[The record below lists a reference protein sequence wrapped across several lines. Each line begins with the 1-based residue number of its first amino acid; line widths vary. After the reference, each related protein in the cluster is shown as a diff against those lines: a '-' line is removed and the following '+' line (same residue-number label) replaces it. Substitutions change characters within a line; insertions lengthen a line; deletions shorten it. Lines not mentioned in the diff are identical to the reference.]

1 MSDGRL
7 VDIGGMDAEQLSAL
21 RDERVRET
29 VARCFGLSAFYRGK
43 LLAAGAEPG
52 DVTSVADLERL
63 PVLLGKDDER
73 ELQERSRHELGHPFG
88 EHLCAPVEDVV
99 AVASTSGT
107 TGTPTFYAFTKRD
120 VHTTDELWGR
130 AFRFAGIRPGDTVL
144 HGFGLSMFLAGVPVV
159 RALERMGARPVPV
172 GAEAG
177 SERILRIAELVR
189 PRALACTPSYAQYL
203 ADQAPKLLGRP
214 AEELGIEIILCAGE
228 PGAGLPEVRAGLRQ
242 AFGARVYDLLGGAH
256 GVMCCSCDAEPY
268 AGMHV
273 LGEDCAITTQLVDQE
288 TRSPIPLVEGA
299 IGERVK
305 TSLRWEAQPQL
316 RASVG
321 DVYQVHTDPCSC
333 GEPGLR
339 VRVLGRTDDLLIVK
353 GVKIYPAA
361 VKNVVQELRPL
372 TTGIFRIVLDAPPP
386 RVEPPLRISVERGEG
401 VDDAGAATLAARLE
415 KMLHQRMTV
424 RPEITV
430 VSAGT
435 FERTALKEKLIERAY
450 ETGS

>member
-107 TGTPTFYAFTKRD
+107 TGTPTFYAFTERD
-120 VHTTDELWGR
+120 VRTTDELWGR

-256 GVMCCSCDAEPY
+256 DVMCCSCDAEPY

-415 KMLHQRMTV
+415 KILHQRMTV

-430 VSAGT
+430 VAPAT
-435 FERTALKEKLIERAY
+435 FERTSLKEKLIERAY
-450 ETGS
+450 ETEA

>member
-7 VDIGGMDAEQLSAL
+7 VDIAGMDAEQLSAL

>member
-1 MSDGRL
+1 
-7 VDIGGMDAEQLSAL
+7 MDAEQLSAL
-21 RDERVRET
+21 RDERARET
-29 VARCFGLSAFYRGK
+29 VARCWDGSAFYRAR
-43 LLAAGAEPG
+43 LQAAGAEPG
-52 DVTSVADLERL
+52 DITSVADLERL

-73 ELQERSRHELGHPFG
+73 ELQERSRSELGHPFG
-88 EHLCAPVEDVV
+88 EHLCAALDDVV

-120 VHTTDELWGR
+120 VATTDELWGR
-130 AFRFAGIRPGDTVL
+130 AFRFAGVRPGDTVL

-177 SERILRIAELVR
+177 SERILRMAELVR

-203 ADQAPKLLGRP
+203 AEQAPKLLGRP
-214 AEELGIEIILCAGE
+214 ASELGIEIILCAGE
-228 PGAGLPEVRAGLRQ
+228 PGAGLPEVRAGLRE

-273 LGEDCAITTQLVDQE
+273 LGDDCAITTQLVDQE
-288 TRSPIPLVEGA
+288 TRVPIPLTEGA

-305 TSLRWEAQPQL
+305 TSLHWEAQPQL

-333 GEPGLR
+333 GIPGLR

-386 RVEPPLRISVERGEG
+386 RVEPPLRITVERGEG
-401 VDDAGAATLAARLE
+401 AHEAGDADLAARLE
-415 KMLHQRMTV
+415 KILHQRMTV

-430 VSAGT
+430 VAAGT

-450 ETGS
+450 EGR

>member
-1 MSDGRL
+1 
-7 VDIGGMDAEQLSAL
+7 MDAEQLSAL
-21 RDERVRET
+21 RDDRACET
-29 VARCFGLSAFYRGK
+29 VARCWDGSAFYRTR
-43 LLAAGAEPG
+43 LQAAGAEPG
-52 DVTSVADLERL
+52 DITSVADLERL

-73 ELQERSRHELGHPFG
+73 ELQERSRSELGHPFG
-88 EHLCAPVEDVV
+88 EHLCAPLDDVV

-120 VHTTDELWGR
+120 VATTDELWGR
-130 AFRFAGIRPGDTVL
+130 AFRFAGVRPGDTVL

-177 SERILRIAELVR
+177 SERILRMAELVR
-189 PRALACTPSYAQYL
+189 PRALACTPSSAQYL
-203 ADQAPKLLGRP
+203 AEQAPKLLGRP
-214 AEELGIEIILCAGE
+214 ASELGIEIILCAGE
-228 PGAGLPEVRAGLRQ
+228 PGAGLPEVRAGLRE

-273 LGEDCAITTQLVDQE
+273 LGDDCAITTQLVDQE
-288 TRSPIPLVEGA
+288 TRAPIPLTEGA
-299 IGERVK
+299 VGERVK
-305 TSLRWEAQPQL
+305 TSLHWEAQPQL

-333 GEPGLR
+333 GVPGLR

-361 VKNVVQELRPL
+361 VKNVVQELRPE

-386 RVEPPLRISVERGEG
+386 RVEPPLRITVERGEG
-401 VDDAGAATLAARLE
+401 ADEAGDAALAARLE
-415 KMLHQRMTV
+415 KILHQRMTV

-430 VSAGT
+430 VAAGT

-450 ETGS
+450 ESR